1 MATFGIRGWN
11 AQGQRTLDISDR
23 LTKVLGQ
30 FNIEYVGAGSSS
42 SFTSHVVTIP
52 SDLSGSDVWFASVAV
67 SKTNSRYPNDAK
79 YSDDGYLRMEQS
91 GNVLTFKLGNQG
103 NIIVNMGTKVVHTI
117 VYGAY

>member
-1 MATFGIRGWN
+1 MSTFGIRGWN

-30 FNIEYVGAGSSS
+30 FDIEYVGAGSTS

-52 SDLSGSDVWFASVAV
+52 SDLSGSDVWFASVAF
-67 SKTNSRYPNDAK
+67 SKSNSRYPNNTR
-79 YSDDGYLRMEQS
+79 YSDDGYLRMEQV
-91 GNVLTFKLGNQG
+91 GNVLTFKLGNTS
-103 NIIVNMGTKVVHTI
+103 NIIVNTGTRVVHTI

>member
-1 MATFGIRGWN
+1 MATFGIRGWD

-30 FNIEYVGAGSSS
+30 FNIEYVGAGSLN

-52 SDLSGSDVWFASVAV
+52 PDLVGSDVWFASVAIT
-67 SKTNSRYPNDAK
+67 KTNSQYPNNAM
-79 YSDDGYLRMEQS
+79 YSDDGYLRMEQV
-91 GNVLTFKLGNQG
+91 GNVLTFKLGNES
-103 NIIVNMGTKVVHTI
+103 NIIVNTGTKVVHTI